1 MEFAGLFEIQAKHLL
16 RWPHAGVFAM
26 LRPDG
31 VLSVSLGSGY
41 PASRGQDGNKAA
53 RVVLLLEE
61 LNFGGTQR
69 QALELA
75 LNLNPARFNAEIWLM
90 AAGEDMGPLVAQRD
104 VPVVRLA
111 RRSWVGPDSL
121 LNLWRRLRSDRI
133 DILVL
138 MTVIPNIW
146 GRLLGR
152 LAGIPIIIGT
162 CRGDGSAFR
171 QHEKLLWPL
180 VDHHICNATALKRQL
195 SNRYQ
200 IPESLITVIP
210 NGVDTKFFEPPATAR
225 KAGREIILC
234 IARLVPEKDHH
245 TLITA
250 FGLLA
255 QHHPDAEL
263 WIVGDGNRRKSISEY
278 AGQAAFGGRIR
289 LMPGQLDIR
298 PLLWQGSLLVLS
310 SLEEGLPNVVLE
322 AMASGLPV
330 VATDVGGLWEV
341 VEHDRTGLLVSSRDA
356 AALADAMSY
365 LLRDETTREAF
376 GQEGRRR
383 AEGYYSVACMVRR
396 HEQIFQRLLNAHEL
410 NGSGGSFFSR
420 MKWSSR
426 A

>member
-1 MEFAGLFEIQAKHLL
+1 
-16 RWPHAGVFAM
+16 M
-26 LRPDG
+26 LRADG
-31 VLSVSLGSGY
+31 ILKVDVARDCFAAFEQ
-41 PASRGQDGNKAA
+41 PAGKEPA
-53 RVVLLLEE
+53 RIVLLLEE

-75 LNLNPARFNAEIWLM
+75 LNLSQARFKTEIWTM
-90 AAGEDMGPLVAQRD
+90 AAGDDMASLAEKGRI
-104 VPVVRLA
+104 PVVHLSKRT
-111 RRSWVGPDSL
+111 RVGPDTL
-121 LNLWRRLRSDRI
+121 LNLWRRLRSARV

-152 LAGIPIIIGT
+152 LTRVPIIVGT

-180 VDHHICNATALKRQL
+180 ADHHICNATVLKRQL

-200 IPESLITVIP
+200 IPESLISVIP
-210 NGVDTKFFEPPATAR
+210 NGVNTEFFEPPATTREEDR
-225 KAGREIILC
+225 KIILC

-255 QHHPDAEL
+255 QRHPDAEL

-278 AGQAAFGGRIR
+278 AGQAAFRGRIR

-298 PLLWQGSLLVLS
+298 PLLWQGSMLVLS

-341 VEHDRTGLLVSSRDA
+341 VDHNRTGLLVSSRDE
-356 AALADAMSY
+356 AALADAMSC
-365 LLRDETTREAF
+365 LLRDKTTREAF

-383 AEGYYSVACMVRR
+383 AQGFHSVACMVRR
-396 HEQIFQRLLNAHEL
+396 HEEIFQRLLNAHEL
-410 NGSGGSFFSR
+410 NGSRGSFFSR

>member
-1 MEFAGLFEIQAKHLL
+1 
-16 RWPHAGVFAM
+16 M

-31 VLSVSLGSGY
+31 VLSVNLGSGY
-41 PASRGQDGNKAA
+41 PESRGQDGNKPA

-75 LNLNPARFNAEIWLM
+75 LNLNPAHFNAEIWLM
-90 AAGEDMGPLVAQRD
+90 AAGEDMGPLAAEGD
-104 VPVVRLA
+104 VPVVHLA

-121 LNLWRRLRSDRI
+121 LNLWRRLRSNRI

-152 LAGIPIIIGT
+152 LAGVPIIIGT

-171 QHEKLLWPL
+171 QHEKLLRGL
-180 VDHHICNATALKRQL
+180 ADHHICNAASLKTQL
-195 SNRYQ
+195 SNVYK
-200 IPESLITVIP
+200 IPDLLITVIP
-210 NGVDTKFFEPPATAR
+210 NGVNTEFFSPPETAPPADR
-225 KAGREIILC
+225 KVIIC
-234 IARLVPEKDHH
+234 VARLVPEKDHD
-245 TLITA
+245 TLVAA

-255 QHHPDAEL
+255 PHHPEAEL
-263 WIVGDGNRRKSISEY
+263 WIVGDGPRHKAIAELAARTTP
-278 AGQAAFGGRIR
+278 AGRVR
-289 LMPGQLDIR
+289 LLRGQLDLR
-298 PLLWQGSLLVLS
+298 PLLSQSSLLVLS
-310 SLEEGLPNVVLE
+310 SIEEGLPNVVLE
-322 AMASGLPV
+322 AMAGGLPV
-330 VATDVGGLWEV
+330 VATDVGGLREV
-341 VEHDRTGLLVSSRDA
+341 VEHERTGLLVSSRDE
-356 AALADAMSY
+356 AALADAMSC

-376 GQEGRRR
+376 GREGRRR

-396 HEQIFQRLLNAHEL
+396 HEEIFQRLLNAHDL